1 MNVSNGGLIAQANGN
16 MFYCDLRQY
25 SGTHILSEDGAP
37 VWDMKTVMWFAASDG
52 RGIYCSNQRDYDY
65 LTYLD
70 GKNMTESRL
79 LKRACFNLV
88 MFNDRVLFIDE
99 EDGFI
104 YEYDPE
110 KEKCALV
117 IKEKAL
123 SFILYSDTIYFASEN
138 GLKSFD
144 ARGKR
149 INKLHNCAPVCL
161 NYSQGHLIF
170 ADKARDYVV
179 SCFDIEH
186 DRLTVMDSISAQSMI
201 TKEEYIFVSNLT
213 DDNAIV
219 RININT
225 KESIRFC
232 GENTNKL
239 HIIGDYLY
247 FLNQNENN
255 AWYKIPLSGG
265 RPMKVFNQ

>member
-1 MNVSNGGLIAQANGN
+1 MNVSNGGLIAKLNEN
-16 MFYCDLRQY
+16 LFFCDLYQY
-25 SGTHILSEDGAP
+25 SGTRILSEDGVP

-70 GKNMTESRL
+70 GKSMTESRL
-79 LKRACFNLV
+79 IKRACFNLV

-110 KEKCALV
+110 KAKCALV
-117 IKEKAL
+117 IKEKTL
-123 SFILYSDTIYFASEN
+123 SFILISDKIFFASEN

-144 ARGKR
+144 TCGKR
-149 INKLHNCAPVCL
+149 MDKLYDCSPVCL
-161 NYSQGHLIF
+161 NYSDGQLIF
-170 ADKARDYVV
+170 ADKARGYII
-179 SCFDIEH
+179 SCFDIRQ
-186 DRLTVMDSISAQSMI
+186 DRHIVLNSTPTQSMI
-201 TKEEYIFVSNLT
+201 TTEEYVFVSSLADN
-213 DDNAIV
+213 NAIV

-232 GENTNKL
+232 GENSDKL
-239 HIIGDYLY
+239 HIVGDYLY
-247 FLNQNENN
+247 FLNLNENN
-255 AWYKIPLSGG
+255 AWYRVPLSGG